1 MKQTLPEGP
10 AVLSHECAHPLPE
23 LSTDQASLAPSQAV
37 IFWGECS
44 KDGRVEGKE
53 NKKIQK
59 LTRKQMKY
67 GTTSS
72 WVTDTLLDTVK
83 QNKYASMQR
92 KSVLHIY
99 SKWKI

>member
-1 MKQTLPEGP
+1 M
-10 AVLSHECAHPLPE
+10 
-23 LSTDQASLAPSQAV
+23 
-37 IFWGECS
+37 
-44 KDGRVEGKE
+44 EGKE